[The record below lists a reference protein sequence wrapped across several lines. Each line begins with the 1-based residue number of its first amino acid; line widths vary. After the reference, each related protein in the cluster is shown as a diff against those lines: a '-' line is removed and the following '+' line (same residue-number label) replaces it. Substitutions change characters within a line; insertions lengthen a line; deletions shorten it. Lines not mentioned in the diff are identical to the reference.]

1 MDPERRPLLLDAEM
15 QGRSARARLDTHY
28 SPDATLVDA
37 DDGKS
42 GVPFRVNFNLCAY
55 FLN

>member
-15 QGRSARARLDTHY
+15 QGRSARARFDTHY